1 MYLGQSAVFDF
12 AVCAG
17 LGVAAVSCAIAAAVA
32 VRASTTGP
40 TSKATSAA
48 VGILAFV
55 VFGGALLAIAAILG
69 ETKASRDPG
78 STLGFVAGASV
89 VSIAFYAAVRHRT

>member
-1 MYLGQSAVFDF
+1 MVLDF

-32 VRASTTGP
+32 VRASTTGA
-40 TSKATSAA
+40 TTKATSAA

-69 ETKASRDPG
+69 ETKASRDPN
-78 STLGFVAGASV
+78 STLGFVVGASV
-89 VSIAFYAAVRHRT
+89 VSIAFYAAVRRRT